1 MTTTASAPR
10 PATATGPRPVAA
22 RTDRFTESVIREM
35 TRLIQL
41 HYPTDGINLAQG
53 FPDFPAPRALKD
65 AAIAAIQD
73 VRPRGAFAHRAA
85 IVRIGLLAEAGR
97 RGAGQNPRAPPPGAA
112 QDLGRAR
119 FWPLLAARAHPSC
132 ST

>member
-1 MTTTASAPR
+1 MTTTAQAPR
-10 PATATGPRPVAA
+10 TTTAAGPRPVAA

-65 AAIAAIQD
+65 AAIARSEEHTSELQSHHD
-73 VRPRGAFAHRAA
+73 PRM
-85 IVRIGLLAEAGR
+85 
-97 RGAGQNPRAPPPGAA
+97 
-112 QDLGRAR
+112 
-119 FWPLLAARAHPSC
+119 PS
-132 ST
+132 SA